1 MDATTTRARDVTRV
15 EVAAAVRGAFGR
27 AGATRAELI
36 DAACRADA
44 RAEVVETLG
53 TLPSGGFREVREL
66 WRHLLDLAV
75 R

>member
-15 EVAAAVRGAFGR
+15 ELAEAVRGAFGR
-27 AGATRAELI
+27 AGATRGELI
-36 DAACRADA
+36 DAACRIDA
-44 RAEVVETLG
+44 RAEVVAVLE

-66 WRHLLDLAV
+66 WRHLPDLPV